1 MLIYT
6 STWTGLKDLVTKKL
20 PDKKCFYSS
29 VKNGVTG
36 DNSEKLHK
44 LKLHGHISD
53 EDYLTCKKFWNEF
66 ITRNMGDYQDQ
77 YLKKYFLLLADV
89 FEKFIHTCLKFYK
102 LDPCHYC
109 SSPGLS
115 WDAMLKMIG
124 MKLVKFQTMTRTY
137 SLKRD

>member
-1 MLIYT
+1 
-6 STWTGLKDLVTKKL
+6 
-20 PDKKCFYSS
+20 
-29 VKNGVTG
+29 
-36 DNSEKLHK
+36 
-44 LKLHGHISD
+44 
-53 EDYLTCKKFWNEF
+53 
-66 ITRNMGDYQDQ
+66 MGDYHDQ